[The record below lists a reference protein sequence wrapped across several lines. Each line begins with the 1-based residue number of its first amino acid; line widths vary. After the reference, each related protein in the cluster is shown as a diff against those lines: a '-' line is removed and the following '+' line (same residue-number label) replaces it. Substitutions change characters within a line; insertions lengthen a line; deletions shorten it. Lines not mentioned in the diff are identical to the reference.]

1 MMVESN
7 YLQMLTVS
15 VSQNSLTVTLLMLLL
30 VQTRRLKI

>member
-1 MMVESN
+1 MVESN